1 MVIQIASLCTFCL
14 VGVGWGQILSS
25 KNCKMLCLIHK
36 GGRRGRERE
45 EVVERK
51 GRGGGGRERGREK
64 KRERESSFW
73 SVNRNIR
80 LA

>member
-1 MVIQIASLCTFCL
+1 
-14 VGVGWGQILSS
+14 
-25 KNCKMLCLIHK
+25 MLCLIHK